1 MTRTVGKI
9 HSESGEVLLD
19 VSPLINYSKFDL
31 QSNAKAV
38 LQPLHVKSTDHMV
51 EKQTELSPLH
61 DFMGKLR
68 QPDVLDILKEYVR
81 WQILWRQGYA
91 ADALTFEQALEMA
104 PRHAPVSINLDVTT
118 ACNYRCDHC
127 VDMDILNKNINYE
140 HELLKDSL
148 SQLVENGLRSVI
160 IIGGGEPTAYK
171 GFEDIVRHLKAL
183 GTQIGVVTNGSM
195 MKKIEAVA
203 DVLQKRDWVRLSLD
217 SGTNETF
224 RAMHKPGSKKCTLE
238 WICEHIPPIKQLND
252 TFMIGF
258 SFIIVWKDCET
269 NNMGIIENIDE
280 MVLAAQLAKQH
291 QFDYISYK
299 PFLTRSNVNNAE
311 IVGIEKERAHV
322 DSVMKKIRSAIREAQ
337 VMQDED
343 FTVVESTNLRVLEN
357 GTYMNYSQQPH
368 NCHMQYFRQ
377 VVSPLGIFNC
387 PVYRH
392 VPQALLGGKHAYATP
407 QSLLATQRN
416 TLRLIET
423 FDATDEC
430 KDVTCLYNHANWFI
444 EDLINHPEKLDQLDS
459 SFDRADYFL

>member
-1 MTRTVGKI
+1 MEKI
-9 HSESGEVLLD
+9 HSESGEVLIK
-19 VSPLINYSKFDL
+19 VSPLINFSKFDSRVS
-31 QSNAKAV
+31 QDAV
-38 LQPLHVKSTDHMV
+38 VQPLHVNATPRQV

-61 DFMGKLR
+61 DFMGKLL
-68 QPDVLDILKEYVR
+68 QPEVLENLKEYVR
-81 WQILWRQGYA
+81 WQAQWRESYA
-91 ADALTFEQALEMA
+91 AGTMTFEQALKSA
-104 PRHAPVSINLDVTT
+104 PGQAPVSINLDATT

-127 VDMDILNKNINYE
+127 VDMDILNKNISYE

-148 SQLVENGLRSVI
+148 THLVENGLRSVI
-160 IIGGGEPTAYK
+160 IIGGGEPTAYR
-171 GFEDIVRHLKAL
+171 GFEDVVRHLKAM

-238 WICEHIPPIKQLND
+238 WICEHIPAIKKLNSI
-252 TFMIGF
+252 FMIGF

-269 NNMGIIENIDE
+269 NDAKIIENINE
-280 MVLAAQLAKQH
+280 MVAAAQLAKQH

-299 PFLTRSNVNNAE
+299 PFLTRSELNNAE
-311 IVGIEKERAHV
+311 VVGIDKKQEHV
-322 DSVMKKIRSAIREAQ
+322 ASIMARIRNAIRQARELE
-337 VMQDED
+337 DES
-343 FTVVESTNLRVLEN
+343 FAVVESTNLRVLEN
-357 GTYMNYSQQPH
+357 GTYINYSEQPH

-377 VVSPLGIFNC
+377 VLSPLGVFNC

-392 VPQALLGGKHAYATP
+392 VPQALLGDKHAYAT
-407 QSLLATQRN
+407 QSGLQATQRN
-416 TLRLIET
+416 TLRLIEA
-423 FDATDEC
+423 FDAAEEC

-444 EDLINHPEKLDQLDS
+444 EDLINHPEKLDLLDS